1 MPTTKSP
8 PKTKM
13 AKESRRATIVMR
25 ESDVLTSAEAARF
38 LRVPESA
45 VLDLAG
51 KQEIPGRQIGSDW
64 RFHRA
69 ALADWLRA
77 ESPTD
82 RLMRHAGAVHD
93 DPNMDAMLRDIYQRR
108 AESRLE

>member
-1 MPTTKSP
+1 
-8 PKTKM
+8 
-13 AKESRRATIVMR
+13 MR
-25 ESDVLTSAEAARF
+25 DGDVLTSAEAARF
-38 LRVPESA
+38 LRVPESD

-51 KQEIPGRQIGSDW
+51 RQELPGRQIGSEW

-82 RLMRHAGAVHD
+82 RLMRHAGAAQD
-93 DPNMDAMLRDIYQRR
+93 DPNLEAMLRDIYQRR
-108 AESRLE
+108 TESSLE